1 MKKSVLLSLFAFAT
15 SSALV
20 AAPTSFDFKDPKGVN
35 TIQFKLDA
43 PLEQIAGT
51 TNGITGKIAFDPA
64 APEATSGTLT
74 VDVASLTV
82 PNKMMS
88 EHIQGERWLDAAKH
102 GQITF
107 ELAGLSDVQKN
118 GNNYTA
124 KARGKLTIKG
134 TAKDVTVPVKLS
146 YLPGAFGQRINKPEL
161 KGDLLVVR
169 GDFTVLRSDYGIN
182 SGQIED
188 KVSNEIALSLAIV
201 GGAPQS

>member
-1 MKKSVLLSLFAFAT
+1 MKKSVLLSLFTLA
-15 SSALV
+15 SAGVLI

-51 TNGITGKIAFDPA
+51 TNGISGQVSFDPA
-64 APEATSGTLT
+64 APEATTGSLV

-88 EHIQGERWLDAAKH
+88 DHIQGDRWLDAAKH
-102 GQITF
+102 GKITF
-107 ELAGLSDVQKN
+107 ELAGLSNVKKD

-124 KARGKLTIKG
+124 DARGKLTIKG
-134 TAKDVTVPVKLS
+134 VTKDVTAPVKLS
-146 YLPGAFGQRINKPEL
+146 YLPGVFGQRINKPEI

-182 SGQIED
+182 PGQMED